1 MSNKQI
7 KLSELREMDKKIL
20 KHLILDS
27 SQPYSNIAE
36 NIDTTR
42 QNVSQRIKKLKKK
55 SIIKSFTIDL
65 NDEMIDELKVKA
77 YILLR
82 EDPNTKIREEDE
94 KSIIDIPQVT
104 IFSRMF
110 GKYDGIVEVTVKDNN
125 ELNSIVNKIHS
136 FKGIKETET
145 FIIRN
150 NIKNDRKSPILN
162 LLDV

>member
-7 KLSELREMDKKIL
+7 KLNELREMDKKIL

-27 SQPYSNIAE
+27 SQSYSSIAE

-42 QNVSQRIKKLKKK
+42 QNVSQRIKKLRKK

-65 NDEMIDELKVKA
+65 NNEMIDELKVKA

-110 GKYDGIVEVTVKDNN
+110 GKYDGIVEVIVKDNN

-150 NIKNDRKSPILN
+150 SIKNDRKSPILN